1 MHVVK
6 ALALVAGL
14 TIPLATA
21 IAQNEKLPVTG
32 ITLYRSGVGAFERRG
47 EVHGQTDVQLR
58 FATDQINDILK
69 SMVIL
74 DLGGGR
80 IDSVGYASRE
90 PLQRRLASFGIDISD
105 EPSLGAILSRLR
117 GSPVR
122 ISTPDGQVTGT
133 VLGTEFRTTTQ
144 IPAYELI
151 ETPYVNI
158 VSSTGIRSVNIHD
171 IRDFEILDTALA
183 AELGKALTALA
194 EHRADRVKAV
204 DIALSGDGSRTIVVA
219 YVHETP
225 VWKTSYRL
233 VLPDGPTDREGDKP
247 GAGLPTIFGWAIVEN
262 TTDEDWNDVR
272 LSLVS
277 GRPVS
282 FIMDLYEPLH
292 AFRPQIPVPTIPGA
306 MPRAYA
312 GGMGH
317 DVFRAAMGGGGQ
329 SPFQMDHE
337 GGERIRSLGG
347 VDASK
352 LARPAPASPEP
363 SAPAYNAV
371 PEMDLGTAL
380 RAGYAAAAQAQAGE
394 IGEVFQYQLKTPV
407 TIERQRSAMLP
418 ILTSAIEGRRVSIY
432 NRADQAEYPMRGVEL
447 KNSTELQLMPGPIS
461 VYDGAAYAGDA
472 QIGHVSPGD
481 KRLLA
486 YAVDLDVAAQTRD
499 KGESDIRRIRIVQGL
514 LEQTS
519 LSRQTTTYAFQNK
532 DAKRARTILIEHP
545 KPGGWELKAPAKAAE
560 ETQTH
565 YRFEVAVEPA
575 KAAAVE
581 IVHER
586 TELHRV
592 ALINADINVLSQQVR
607 SGRVSQAVVDA
618 VRRAGELQTAIG
630 QVEQRIRDL
639 ERERSSIDSDQARI
653 RQNMSAVDQR
663 SELYTRYLQT
673 LGQQETRLEEIKKL
687 HDQAQIDLAK
697 RRAELSDYIR
707 NLNVE

>member
-1 MHVVK
+1 MYAHR
-6 ALALVAGL
+6 ALVLVAGL
-14 TIPLATA
+14 SLPLSAA

-47 EVHGQTDVQLR
+47 EVHGHADVQLR

-105 EPSLGAILSRLR
+105 EPSLSDILSRLR

-122 ISTPDGQVTGT
+122 ISTPDGQVSGT
-133 VLGTEFRTTTQ
+133 VLGTETRLAIRAPVQ
-144 IPAYELI
+144 EVV
-151 ETPYVNI
+151 ETPYVN
-158 VSSTGIRSVNIHD
+158 VVTATGIRSVNIHD

-183 AELGKALTALA
+183 AELGKALAALA

-204 DIALSGDGSRTIVVA
+204 DIALSGEGSRTIVVA

-233 VLPDGPTDREGDKP
+233 VLPEGPTDREGDKP

-262 TTDEDWNDVR
+262 TTDEDWNNVR

-292 AFRPQIPVPTIPGA
+292 AFRPQVPVPTIPGA

-312 GGMGH
+312 GGMLQ
-317 DVFRAAMGGGGQ
+317 DPMQLSRGGTGQ
-329 SPFQMDHE
+329 SPFRMDDNDRQ
-337 GGERIRSLGG
+337 ERRRSAG
-347 VDASK
+347 VEAH
-352 LARPAPASPEP
+352 APAARSPGPIEAA
-363 SAPAYNAV
+363 APGRDGFMLKGE
-371 PEMDLGTAL
+371 EMGQ
-380 RAGYAAAAQAQAGE
+380 YAAAARAQAAE
-394 IGEVFQYQLKTPV
+394 VGEVFQYQLKTPV

-418 ILTSAIEGRRVSIY
+418 ILTSPIEGRRVSIY
-432 NRADQAEYPMRGVEL
+432 NRADLAEYPMRGVEL
-447 KNSTELQLMPGPIS
+447 KNTTNLQLMPGPIS

-486 YAVDLDVAAQTRD
+486 YAVDLEVAAQTSD
-499 KGESDIRRIRIVQGL
+499 KAESDIRRIRIAQGM

-532 DAKRARTILIEHP
+532 DAKRPRTILVEHP
-545 KPGGWELKAPAKAAE
+545 KPGGWDLKAPAKAAE

-575 KAAAVE
+575 KASVLD

-586 TELHRV
+586 TDVQRV
-592 ALINADINVLSQQVR
+592 ALVSADINVLAQQVR
-607 SGRVSQAVVDA
+607 HGKVSQTVVDA
-618 VRRAGELQTAIG
+618 VRRAGELQAAIA

-639 ERERSSIDSDQARI
+639 ERERASIDSDQARI
-653 RQNMSAVDQR
+653 RQNMGAIDQR
-663 SELYTRYLQT
+663 SDLYSRYLQT
-673 LGQQETRLEEIKKL
+673 LSQQETRLEEIRKQ
-687 HDQAQIDLAK
+687 HEQAQIDLAR
-697 RRAELSDYIR
+697 RRADLNDYIR